1 MAADSDLTTR
11 ARDVLAKL
19 DEADLFA
26 LIDVVDGGELCSDL
40 DLSGLFRLGLVE
52 RNEDD
57 EDEGSVD
64 ANALGRE
71 CARLL
76 AEEGDQ
82 S

>member
-1 MAADSDLTTR
+1 MADSDLTTR
-11 ARDVLAKL
+11 ARAVLAEM
-19 DEADLFA
+19 DDADVFA

-40 DLSGLFRLGLVE
+40 DISGLFRLGLVE

-76 AEEGDQ
+76 TDEGGAT
-82 S
+82 